1 MSQQGPE
8 EEIEL
13 NYDESPEPGQDAGQA
28 AVIDLEQE
36 EAAAA
41 PAASAADEGEEGEE
55 GEGEEGEDEDEDP
68 LHIGNMIMLVSGK
81 LGIIT
86 GRITYRSLA
95 LVRITPQES
104 SNTAVELP
112 LLEDGT
118 GFAPDLEI
126 GEIEIIET
134 QESDYYVDTLGVREG
149 EHVEFFKADGSIAA
163 PPGIVA
169 AITKTADE
177 DSITLTDERRFLF
190 QGEGPAAPIAVI
202 RVTSALNRPAAAQ
215 GEEASAAARG
225 PLQQDEEFD
234 IFSLLQSV
242 MPSSALEAVPVTEMR
257 FSDSIQRED
266 MFQDLLKDLK
276 PKQRT
281 NPRRIRLLER
291 EVDLSISL
299 KNKIIR
305 RGPTGQMEGLTKTSI
320 LTLEDAL
327 SLNPRPL
334 PAAIPIVAAARILNL
349 DKLGDARFKE
359 SDVTPRILTDVELGG
374 VLATE
379 LYEESDEAQ
388 DFYAYTYAT
397 LGRDLQ
403 TLTNKGSSQ
412 TQGWAEDQDV
422 IRTAGYDEPVQG
434 LSYKLPKAIPVTADK
449 PSTTLVSTSQL
460 IFNVHDRSI
469 RVLKEDMMIMPSK
482 GTRTLIG
489 PSDPSTIRGYTILP
503 LKAALTLRPPSQP
516 GDLPSALLYSAALE
530 SDNLPTIAATLTQL
544 HSIEPGN
551 PHQPWTLSAEQAAD
565 FQIAEWLRLVLPYAV
580 HPADA
585 LGGRTAPLLNIFDTL
600 GLNRVD
606 LSLPVA
612 EVLNEFVAK
621 SQNEWRQQLV
631 VRRRAIQ
638 DFLDAEPERT
648 FQSATGDDSPL
659 WSDAEGSLVRTASLS
674 ELLEDIRLRNPTIA
688 GSPILLT
695 ASFLLEAQGDATPL
709 VANAIATMDARPLP
723 LDAVIAATGLAQS
736 RAYTLRRKALQD
748 LELLRLKAEPERN
761 SCPHANKLEAIRNVK
776 DNLERSRLLR
786 EFIELY
792 QGADSGSWMTC
803 ALCNEACVCYHELL
817 ELEALAQ
824 PARLDTIQ
832 KQIMIRFGGERYQG
846 KIVCKNC
853 GQPLRDIDYAE
864 GPEYDD
870 EGNVVVTRSVLTE
883 DQMREDPEESVFAQT
898 VRDLLKPA
906 IEFTTAPQRAL
917 AAALDVILDRAG
929 IQMDVEVVRQTV
941 RYADLYVS
949 ARTPPP
955 AAYEASRKKA
965 MTAASAAIKKATST
979 AASTIAMP
987 TYEAVIDNLRI
998 SALGGLVTLALQ
1010 MADPPVIVNNP
1021 FPICPLSRAGWPMED
1036 GAEPD
1041 PSKGALHYVAC
1052 VVASIDRDEAPWSN
1066 LTWAPISSLDAR
1078 KKKVGAALVAPIKV
1092 LLGLDEKGA
1101 TLSVTPEIRSAMQRS
1116 KSDVVA
1122 LKARALISKKDEL
1135 PPRFRPEP
1143 FPEPTAHPVLEVAA
1157 AAGPTPEI
1165 RRALEQ
1171 EARATVVE
1179 LHEPDA
1185 FRPVSL
1191 QEAERGQL
1199 QGRAAAGS
1207 AIDRLQTIYAVP
1219 QQETRLWPSFETP
1232 IPRPVEQIADPAAAF
1247 KLFLKYCY
1255 YGPAVG
1261 SPHEF
1266 SYGNTCRQC
1275 GFEMGQP
1282 PALVE
1287 LETDGPAILTA
1298 QKGPLQVPA
1307 PIADE
1312 TFTALSNA
1320 VRRRKLIQQ
1329 PPPLLPPEWRR
1340 GLTELVSVLHRGT
1353 AYEEVATL
1361 LEPILANPA
1370 MDTVT
1375 DELERGVL
1383 WSPLTVH
1390 MDGLLAEITE
1400 RIGPVLG
1407 GGKRGAE
1414 AAAAL
1419 ATFQTITEEPFLQGP
1434 RVLQEYWSAK
1444 AMAAATGTSITTA
1457 KGAKWFR
1464 ISKQH
1469 NDLINKMLQENAV
1482 WFTESL
1488 QEGSKTALRLVAT
1501 TLGPVLRV
1509 WIDHVKPS
1517 ATLNGWTMTEAQILL
1532 RTLVYQV
1539 WRDAVVSTSR
1549 LWSPIPE
1556 PLDGAA
1562 QCANW
1567 TRQLMIHAKKHY
1579 IRYSKDRIQ
1588 QVLQQIADLDRES
1601 IVREFRDSN
1610 DNDRLGAMMFMK
1622 QQGIGRWA
1630 VQATTKKYDADLFEF
1645 EAKQREAQGRGAA
1658 PPVDPLGLEVEG
1670 DGPAVVVN
1678 DFGAMA
1684 GPAVEDGY
1692 NVAQQADDDG
1702 GVDGGDAGFTAC

>member
-1 MSQQGPE
+1 MSQQGDQIDLDYE
-8 EEIEL
+8 
-13 NYDESPEPGQDAGQA
+13 ESPEPDA
-28 AVIDLEQE
+28 DLEQE
-36 EAAAA
+36 EAAAPA
-41 PAASAADEGEEGEE
+41 PVVALDPPIAEKAEEAEA
-55 GEGEEGEDEDEDP
+55 DP
-68 LHIGNMIMLVSGK
+68 LHIGNVVMIASGK
-81 LGIIT
+81 LGIVT
-86 GRITYRSLA
+86 GRITYRSLT
-95 LVRITPQES
+95 LVRVTPQES

-149 EHVEFFKADGSIAA
+149 EHVEFFTVDGTIAA
-163 PPGIVA
+163 PQGIIA
-169 AITKTADE
+169 AVTKTAEE

-202 RVTSALNRPAAAQ
+202 RVTSALNRPAA
-215 GEEASAAARG
+215 EAPVETAAVG
-225 PLQQDEEFD
+225 PLQQDEDFD

-242 MPSSALEAVPVTEMR
+242 MPSSVLEAVPVTEMR

-299 KNKIIR
+299 KNKILR
-305 RGPTGQMEGLTKTSI
+305 RGPTGQIEGINKTSI
-320 LTLEDAL
+320 LTLADAIA
-327 SLNPRPL
+327 LNPRPL
-334 PAAIPIVAAARILNL
+334 PALIPIVVAARILNL

-379 LYEESDEAQ
+379 LYEEGTDENR

-397 LGRDLQ
+397 LSRDLQ
-403 TLTNKGSSQ
+403 TLTNKGPSQ
-412 TQGWAEDQDV
+412 AQGWTEDQDV

-434 LSYKLPKAIPVTADK
+434 LSYKLPRAVPVSADK
-449 PSTTLVSTSQL
+449 PMTAAVTTSQL

-469 RVLKEDMMIMPSK
+469 RVLKEDTMIMPST
-482 GTRTLIG
+482 GRRSLIG
-489 PSDPSTIRGYTILP
+489 PSDPAFVRGYTILP

-516 GDLPSALLYSAALE
+516 GDLPSALLFSAALE

-544 HSIEPGN
+544 NSIEPGN
-551 PHQPWTLSAEQAAD
+551 PHQPWTLPAEQTAD

-585 LGGRTAPLLNIFDTL
+585 LGGRTTPLLNIFDTL

-606 LSLPVA
+606 LSSPVA
-612 EVLNEFVAK
+612 GVLNEFVAK
-621 SQNEWRQQLV
+621 SQNEWRTQLV

-638 DFLDAEPERT
+638 EFLDAEPDRT
-648 FQSATGDDSPL
+648 FQSVTGADSPL
-659 WSDAEGSLVRTASLS
+659 WSDAEGSLVRTAALG
-674 ELLEDIRLRNPTIA
+674 ELLEDIRRRNPMIG
-688 GSPILLT
+688 GSPTLLT

-709 VANAIATMDARPLP
+709 VAAAIATMDARPLP
-723 LDAVIAATGLAQS
+723 LDPVVAATGLVQS
-736 RAYTLRRKALQD
+736 RAYALRRKALQD

-761 SCPHANKLEAIRNVK
+761 SCPHVNKLEAIRNIK
-776 DNLERSRLLR
+776 DGLERSRLLR
-786 EFIELY
+786 EFVELY
-792 QGADSGSWMTC
+792 QGADAGSWMTC
-803 ALCNEACVCYHELL
+803 ALCNESCVCYHELL

-824 PARLDTIQ
+824 PARLETIQ

-898 VRDLLKPA
+898 IRDLLKPA

-917 AAALDVILDRAG
+917 AAALDIILDRAG

-1010 MADPPVIVNNP
+1010 MADPPVVINNP

-1066 LTWAPISSLDAR
+1066 LTWAPISTLDAR

-1143 FPEPTAHPVLEVAA
+1143 FPEPTAHPVLEGSIPEGLV
-1157 AAGPTPEI
+1157 GPTPEI

-1171 EARATVVE
+1171 DARATVGE
-1179 LHEPDA
+1179 LHDPEA

-1199 QGRAAAGS
+1199 QGSVRPG
-1207 AIDRLQTIYAVP
+1207 IERLQDIYS
-1219 QQETRLWPSFETP
+1219 ELSRDTRLWPSFETP
-1232 IPRPVEQIADPAAAF
+1232 IPRPVEQIADPAASF

-1255 YGPAVG
+1255 HGPAVG
-1261 SPHEF
+1261 SQHEF
-1266 SYGNTCRQC
+1266 SYGNSCRQC
-1275 GFEMGQP
+1275 GFKMGTAP
-1282 PALVE
+1282 DLVDIE
-1287 LETDGPAILTA
+1287 KEGPGILGA
-1298 QKGPLQVPA
+1298 QTGALQVPV

-1312 TFTALSNA
+1312 TFVALSNA
-1320 VRRRKLIQQ
+1320 VRRRRLMQQ
-1329 PPPLLPPEWRR
+1329 PPPVTPPEWRR
-1340 GLTELVSVLHRGT
+1340 GLMELVAVLRRGV
-1353 AYEEVATL
+1353 AYEEVAAAL
-1361 LEPILANPA
+1361 DSILANPA
-1370 MDTVT
+1370 LDTVT

-1383 WSPLTVH
+1383 WSSLTVH

-1400 RIGPVLG
+1400 RIGPIVG
-1407 GGKRGAE
+1407 GGKRGTE
-1414 AAAAL
+1414 AAVAL

-1469 NDLINKMLQENAV
+1469 SDLINKMLQENAV

-1488 QEGSKTALRLVAT
+1488 QEGSKAALRLVAT
-1501 TLGPVLRV
+1501 TLGPILRV

-1517 ATLNGWTMTEAQILL
+1517 ATPNGWTVVEAQILL

-1539 WRDAVVSTSR
+1539 WRDSVVSTSR
-1549 LWSPIPE
+1549 LWTSLTE

-1562 QCANW
+1562 QMANW
-1567 TRQLMIHAKKHY
+1567 SRQLMIHAKKHY

-1610 DNDRLGAMMFMK
+1610 DDDRLGAMMFMK

-1658 PPVDPLGLEVEG
+1658 PPVDPLELG
-1670 DGPAVVVN
+1670 DGDAAAAVVVN

-1702 GVDGGDAGFTAC
+1702 GVDGADAGFTAC

>member
-1 MSQQGPE
+1 MSQQGDQIDLDYE
-8 EEIEL
+8 
-13 NYDESPEPGQDAGQA
+13 ESPEVVA
-28 AVIDLEQE
+28 DLEQAPAPVVALDPPVAEEE
-36 EAAAA
+36 EAEA
-41 PAASAADEGEEGEE
+41 
-55 GEGEEGEDEDEDP
+55 DP
-68 LHIGNMIMLVSGK
+68 LHIGNVVMIASGK
-81 LGIIT
+81 LGIVT
-86 GRITYRSLA
+86 GRITYRSLT
-95 LVRITPQES
+95 LVRVTPQES

-149 EHVEFFKADGSIAA
+149 EHVEFFTVDGSIAA

-169 AITKTADE
+169 AVTKTAEE

-202 RVTSALNRPAAAQ
+202 RVTSALNRAAAAQ
-215 GEEASAAARG
+215 EEKAPTAAAG
-225 PLQQDEEFD
+225 PLQQDEDFD

-242 MPSSALEAVPVTEMR
+242 MPSSVLEAVPVTEMR

-299 KNKIIR
+299 KNKVLR
-305 RGPTGQMEGLTKTSI
+305 RGPTGQIEGMNKTSI
-320 LTLEDAL
+320 LTLADAIA
-327 SLNPRPL
+327 LNSHPL

-359 SDVTPRILTDVELGG
+359 SDVTPRVLTDVELGG

-379 LYEESDEAQ
+379 LYEEGTDENR

-397 LGRDLQ
+397 LSRDLQ
-403 TLTNKGSSQ
+403 TLTNKGPPQ
-412 TQGWAEDQDV
+412 AQGWTGDQDV

-434 LSYKLPKAIPVTADK
+434 LSYKLPKAIPVTADN
-449 PSTTLVSTSQL
+449 PSTTLVTTSQL

-469 RVLKEDMMIMPSK
+469 RVLKEDTMVMPST
-482 GTRTLIG
+482 GRRSLIG
-489 PSDPSTIRGYTILP
+489 PSDPSFVRGYTILP

-544 HSIEPGN
+544 NSIEPGN
-551 PHQPWTLSAEQAAD
+551 PHQPWTLPVEQAVD
-565 FQIAEWLRLVLPYAV
+565 FKIAEWLRLVLPYAV

-606 LSLPVA
+606 LSPPVA
-612 EVLNEFVAK
+612 EVLHEFVSK
-621 SQNEWRQQLV
+621 SQNEWRTQLV

-638 DFLDAEPERT
+638 EFLDAEPDRS
-648 FQSATGDDSPL
+648 FQSVTGADSPL
-659 WSDAEGSLVRTASLS
+659 WSDAEGSLVRTAALG
-674 ELLEDIRLRNPTIA
+674 ELLEDIRRRNPMTA
-688 GSPILLT
+688 GSPTLLT
-695 ASFLLEAQGDATPL
+695 ASFLLEAQGDAMPL
-709 VANAIATMDARPLP
+709 VAAAIATMDARPLP
-723 LDAVIAATGLAQS
+723 LDPTVAATGLAQS
-736 RAYTLRRKALQD
+736 RAYALRRKALQD

-761 SCPHANKLEAIRNVK
+761 SCPHANKLEAIRNIK
-776 DNLERSRLLR
+776 DALERSRLLR
-786 EFIELY
+786 EFVELY
-792 QGADSGSWMTC
+792 QGTDAGSWMTC
-803 ALCNEACVCYHELL
+803 ALCNESCVCYHELL

-898 VRDLLKPA
+898 IRDLLKPA

-917 AAALDVILDRAG
+917 AAALDIILDRAG

-1010 MADPPVIVNNP
+1010 MADPPVVVNNP

-1052 VVASIDRDEAPWSN
+1052 VIASIDRDEAPWSN
-1066 LTWAPISSLDAR
+1066 LTWAPISTLDAR

-1143 FPEPTAHPVLEVAA
+1143 FPESTVHPVLEGAVPEGLV
-1157 AAGPTPEI
+1157 GPTPEI

-1171 EARATVVE
+1171 DARAAVSE
-1179 LHEPDA
+1179 LHDPDA

-1191 QEAERGQL
+1191 QEAEKGQL
-1199 QGRAAAGS
+1199 QGSVTPG
-1207 AIDRLQTIYAVP
+1207 IERLQDIYARLSHD
-1219 QQETRLWPSFETP
+1219 TRLWPTFETP
-1232 IPRPVEQIADPAAAF
+1232 IPRPVEQIADPAASF

-1255 YGPAVG
+1255 SGPAVG
-1261 SPHEF
+1261 SQHEF
-1266 SYGNTCRQC
+1266 SYGNNCRQC
-1275 GFEMGQP
+1275 GFQMGIAP
-1282 PALVE
+1282 DLVE
-1287 LETDGPAILTA
+1287 TEKDGPGILGA
-1298 QKGPLQVPA
+1298 QTGALQVPV

-1312 TFTALSNA
+1312 TFVALSNA
-1320 VRRRKLIQQ
+1320 VRRRRLMQL
-1329 PPPLLPPEWRR
+1329 PPPVPPPEWRR
-1340 GLTELVSVLHRGT
+1340 GLTELLGVLHRGV
-1353 AYEEVATL
+1353 AYEEVAIAL
-1361 LEPILANPA
+1361 DSILANPA
-1370 MDTVT
+1370 LDTVT

-1383 WSPLTVH
+1383 WSPLTIH

-1400 RIGPVLG
+1400 RIGPVVG
-1407 GGKRGAE
+1407 GGKRGTE
-1414 AAAAL
+1414 AAVAL

-1444 AMAAATGTSITTA
+1444 AMAAATGTAITTA

-1469 NDLINKMLQENAV
+1469 SDLINKMLQENAV

-1488 QEGSKTALRLVAT
+1488 QEGSKAALRLVAT
-1501 TLGPVLRV
+1501 TLGPVLRA

-1517 ATLNGWTMTEAQILL
+1517 ATLNGWTVVEAQILL

-1539 WRDAVVSTSR
+1539 WRDSVVSTSR
-1549 LWSPIPE
+1549 LWNSLAE

-1562 QCANW
+1562 QIANW
-1567 TRQLMIHAKKHY
+1567 SRQLMIHAKKHY

-1610 DNDRLGAMMFMK
+1610 DSDRLGAMMFMK

-1658 PPVDPLGLEVEG
+1658 PPVDPLDLGEG
-1670 DGPAVVVN
+1670 GGEGAAAAVIVN